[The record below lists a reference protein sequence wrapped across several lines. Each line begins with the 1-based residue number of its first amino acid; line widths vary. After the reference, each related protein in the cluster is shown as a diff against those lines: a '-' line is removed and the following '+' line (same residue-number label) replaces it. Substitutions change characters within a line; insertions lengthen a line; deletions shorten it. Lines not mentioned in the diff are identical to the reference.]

1 MPFTLIIRSRRD
13 QEGAQVSERVFDQPV
28 VTIGRAATADL
39 VLKDP
44 RRMVSSRHG
53 EIRRSGSSWVLVDLG
68 STNGT
73 ELNEV
78 RVTARNEY
86 GLKDG
91 DRIRLGDFLLTFM
104 AVVPPEE
111 ICSASQPIDVHHGQ
125 SISGDEIQA
134 LRYLLRRA
142 YADAASLSAES
153 RHEYM
158 QKLLRQTV
166 GHLDRHALRAR
177 LDLLKRN
184 LSDAPDSVG
193 PGRLS
198 QPVAPAPPS
207 IPAPRREKGNLVAS
221 DFSGLAQA
229 FLGDLDQ
236 PLSREELDQVV
247 CRIEQVL
254 HVVFAGLAD
263 AIKGRRE
270 FQREFEVE
278 ATRILDWTPNP
289 IKHAE
294 TAAEIASLLLDPRSD
309 SRSQGL
315 PEEQA
320 KAYLQEVFQDLTLHQ
335 LGLMAGFRECVRGLL
350 KEFDPVLLTKGEKER
365 STGKGLGLLGG
376 KSVRTDAAAWQRF
389 LEKYRQLTEEEVR
402 VFEQILAPHFAKGYL
417 SIQKTRRRK

>member
-1 MPFTLIIRSRRD
+1 MPFTLVIRSQRD
-13 QEGAQVSERVFDQPV
+13 QEGAQASERVFDQPV

-44 RRMVSSRHG
+44 QRMVSSRHG
-53 EIRRSGSSWVLVDLG
+53 EIRRRGSSWVLFDQG

-78 RVTARNEY
+78 RLTARNEY

-91 DRIRLGDFLLTFM
+91 DRIKLGDFLLTFK
-104 AVVPPEE
+104 AVLPPQE
-111 ICSASQPIDVHHGQ
+111 ISRASQSVDVQRGQPIPA
-125 SISGDEIQA
+125 DEVQA
-134 LRYLLRRA
+134 LLYLLRRA
-142 YADAASLSAES
+142 YSDSDCVSAES
-153 RHEYM
+153 RQEHL

-166 GHLDRHALRAR
+166 GHLDRQSLLAR
-177 LDLLKRN
+177 LDSLKRS
-184 LSDAPDSVG
+184 LSGAPV
-193 PGRLS
+193 P
-198 QPVAPAPPS
+198 PPPS
-207 IPAPRREKGNLVAS
+207 IPSPLREKGNLATS
-221 DFSGLAQA
+221 DFSDLAQA
-229 FLGDLDQ
+229 FLGGLEQ
-236 PLSREELDQVV
+236 PLSRAQLDQVV
-247 CRIEQVL
+247 RRIEQVL

-263 AIKGRRE
+263 AVKGRRE

-294 TAAEIASLLLDPRSD
+294 TAGEIASLLLDPRSP
-309 SRSQGL
+309 GL
-315 PEEQA
+315 SEEQA

-350 KEFDPVLLTKGEKER
+350 KEFDPALLTKGEKGK
-365 STGKGLGLLGG
+365 SIGKGLGLLGG
-376 KSVRTDAAAWQRF
+376 KGVRTDAAAWQRF

>member
-1 MPFTLIIRSRRD
+1 MPFMLVIRSRRD
-13 QEGAQVSERVFDQPV
+13 HEGAPVSERVFDQLV

-44 RRMVSSRHG
+44 QRMVSSRHG
-53 EIRRSGSSWVLVDLG
+53 EIRRRGSSWVLVDLG

-73 ELNEV
+73 ELNEI
-78 RVTARNEY
+78 RLTARNEY

-91 DRIRLGDFLLTFM
+91 DRITLGDFLLTFK
-104 AVVPPEE
+104 AVVPPQEVFGT
-111 ICSASQPIDVHHGQ
+111 SQPVDAQPSQPIP
-125 SISGDEIQA
+125 GDKIQA
-134 LRYLLRRA
+134 LLYLLRRA
-142 YADAASLSAES
+142 YADSDCVDAES
-153 RHEYM
+153 RHEHL

-166 GHLDRHALRAR
+166 GHLDRQSLQTR
-177 LDLLKRN
+177 LDLLKRSL
-184 LSDAPDSVG
+184 LSASASVE
-193 PGRLS
+193 PEKLS
-198 QPVAPAPPS
+198 RPVAPPPPS
-207 IPAPRREKGNLVAS
+207 IPSLRREKSALATS
-221 DFSGLAQA
+221 EFRGLAQA
-229 FLGDLDQ
+229 FLRDIEQL
-236 PLSREELDQVV
+236 LSRDQSDQVV
-247 CRIEQVL
+247 RRIEQVL

-294 TAAEIASLLLDPRSD
+294 TAGEIASLLLDPRSP
-309 SRSQGL
+309 GL
-315 PEEQA
+315 SEEQA

-350 KEFDPVLLTKGEKER
+350 KEFDPALLTKGEKGK
-365 STGKGLGLLGG
+365 SIGKGLGLLGG
-376 KSVRTDAAAWQRF
+376 KGVRADAAAWQRF

>member
-44 RRMVSSRHG
+44 QRMVSSRHG
-53 EIRRSGSSWVLVDLG
+53 EIRRRGSSWILVDLG

-78 RVTARNEY
+78 RLTARNEY

-91 DRIRLGDFLLTFM
+91 DQIRLGDILLTFK
-104 AVVPPEE
+104 AVVPPQVV
-111 ICSASQPIDVHHGQ
+111 SRASQPVDAQPSQPIPA
-125 SISGDEIQA
+125 DEIQE
-134 LRYLLRRA
+134 LLYLLRRA
-142 YADAASLSAES
+142 YADSACVAAGS
-153 RHEYM
+153 RHEFV
-158 QKLLRQTV
+158 QQLLQRAV
-166 GHLDRHALRAR
+166 GHLDQQSLRAR
-177 LDLLKRN
+177 LDSLKRN
-184 LSDAPDSVG
+184 L
-193 PGRLS
+193 PGTPVSLEPERLVR
-198 QPVAPAPPS
+198 PVEPPPPP
-207 IPAPRREKGNLVAS
+207 IPSPRREKGHLATS
-221 DFSGLAQA
+221 DFLELAQA
-229 FLGDLDQ
+229 FFGDLEQ
-236 PLSREELDQVV
+236 PLPREQLDQVV
-247 CRIEQVL
+247 RRIQQVL
-254 HVVFAGLAD
+254 QVVFAGLAD
-263 AIKGRRE
+263 AVKGRRE

-278 ATRILDWTPNP
+278 ATRILDWAPNP

-294 TAAEIASLLLDPRSD
+294 TAAEIAALLLDP
-309 SRSQGL
+309 RSQGL

-350 KEFDPVLLTKGEKER
+350 KEFDPVLLANEGKGE

-376 KSVRTDAAAWQRF
+376 KSARTDAAAWQRF
-389 LEKYRQLTEEEVR
+389 LKKYRQLTEEEVR

>member
-13 QEGAQVSERVFDQPV
+13 HEGAQAAEQVFDQSV

-44 RRMVSSRHG
+44 QRMVSSRHG

-78 RVTARNEY
+78 RLTPRNEY

-91 DRIRLGDFLLTFM
+91 DRIRVGDIQLMFKV
-104 AVVPPEE
+104 VVPHQEV
-111 ICSASQPIDVHHGQ
+111 SRASQPVDAQRSQPIPSLEVQ
-125 SISGDEIQA
+125 E
-134 LRYLLRRA
+134 LLYLLRRA
-142 YADAASLSAES
+142 YADAASVATEN
-153 RHEYM
+153 RQEHV
-158 QKLLRQTV
+158 QKLLRRTV
-166 GHLDRHALRAR
+166 GHLDRQSLRAR
-177 LDLLKRN
+177 LDKLKRS
-184 LSDAPDSVG
+184 LSDAPVSVE
-193 PGRLS
+193 PEKLS
-198 QPVAPAPPS
+198 RPAEPPPPPVPS
-207 IPAPRREKGNLVAS
+207 PRRENNLATT
-221 DFSGLAQA
+221 DFLGLAQA

-236 PLSREELDQVV
+236 PLPREQMDQVV
-247 CRIEQVL
+247 RRIEQVL

-263 AIKGRRE
+263 AVKGRRE

-294 TAAEIASLLLDPRSD
+294 TAAEIALLLLDPRS
-309 SRSQGL
+309 QGL
-315 PEEQA
+315 PEAQA
-320 KAYLQEVFQDLTLHQ
+320 KEYLQEVFQDLTLHQ

-350 KEFDPVLLTKGEKER
+350 KEFDPVLLTKGEKGQ
-365 STGKGLGLLGG
+365 SIGKGLGLLGG
-376 KSVRTDAAAWQRF
+376 KGVRTDAAAWQRF

>member
-1 MPFTLIIRSRRD
+1 MPFTLVIRSRRD
-13 QEGAQVSERVFDQPV
+13 QAGAQASERVFDQPV
-28 VTIGRAATADL
+28 VTIGRAVTADL

-44 RRMVSSRHG
+44 QRMVSSRHG
-53 EIRRSGSSWVLVDLG
+53 EIRRRGPSWILVDLG

-78 RVTARNEY
+78 RLTARNEY

-91 DRIRLGDFLLTFM
+91 DRIRVGDIQLTFK
-104 AVVPPEE
+104 AVVPPQE
-111 ICSASQPIDVHHGQ
+111 ISRASEPVDAPRSQPIPA
-125 SISGDEIQA
+125 DEIQE
-134 LRYLLRRA
+134 LLYLLRRA
-142 YADAASLSAES
+142 YADAASVATEN
-153 RHEYM
+153 RQEHV
-158 QKLLRQTV
+158 QKLLRRTV
-166 GHLDRHALRAR
+166 GHLDRQSLRAR
-177 LDLLKRN
+177 LDKLKRS
-184 LSDAPDSVG
+184 LSGAPVSVE
-193 PGRLS
+193 PEKLS
-198 QPVAPAPPS
+198 RPAEPPPPP
-207 IPAPRREKGNLVAS
+207 IPSPRREKAHLATS
-221 DFSGLAQA
+221 DFLGLAQA
-229 FLGDLDQ
+229 FLGDLEQ
-236 PLSREELDQVV
+236 PLPREQMDQVV
-247 CRIEQVL
+247 RRIEQVL

-263 AIKGRRE
+263 AVKGRRE

-294 TAAEIASLLLDPRSD
+294 TAAEIASLLLDP
-309 SRSQGL
+309 RSQGL

-350 KEFDPVLLTKGEKER
+350 KEFDPVLLSKGGKGE

-376 KSVRTDAAAWQRF
+376 KSARTDAAAWQRF